1 MASIELDSALL
12 SNIKG
17 KTVVITGAVGGIG
30 VEIVRLYFSHGA
42 NVVVADLERSR
53 LPAENMIATLP
64 DPSRAIFFSANTLV
78 WNEMKELF
86 KAAIKTFGSVEVV
99 VANAGV
105 MESHMT
111 LDVETVDTN
120 GDLLEATEASK
131 IIDINVK
138 GTLNSELHI
147 ISLLPLSLN
156 NLLQH

>member
-30 VEIVRLYFSHGA
+30 MEIVRLYASHGA
-42 NVVVADLERSR
+42 NVVVADLECSR
-53 LPAENMIATLP
+53 VAAESLIATLP
-64 DPSRAIFFSANTLV
+64 DPSKAIFAQANILV
-78 WNEMKELF
+78 WTEMKELF
-86 KAAIKTFGSVEVV
+86 KTAIKKFGSVEIV

-111 LDVETVDTN
+111 LDVETVDTT

-131 IIDINVK
+131 VIDINVK
-138 GTLNSELHI
+138 GTLNSKFRY
-147 ISLLPLSLN
+147 LLFFVFVV
-156 NLLQH
+156 